1 MYKDMS
7 ASIKTIPIIDLFAGP
22 GGLGEGF
29 SAYKA
34 GNTRFKIKLSIEK
47 DAAAHKT
54 LHLRSFFRQF
64 TEKSAPK
71 EYYEYLSASPRM
83 PLEKLAGLYPREWE
97 RASEEA
103 WLAEMGGKDF
113 PDSLVN
119 KRIATALDGAKEWVL
134 IGGPPCQAYSLVG
147 RARMKSAD
155 PQAFEKD
162 HRHFL
167 YKQYLRILTKF
178 QPSIFVMENVKGI
191 LSSKIDD
198 QLIFR
203 RILKDLKI
211 NGQYTIY
218 SLSSETDEP
227 ENLKPTDF
235 IIRTEDYGVPQARH
249 RVILLG
255 VRNNSGFA
263 RPAVLK
269 KCLGPSVHSM
279 LRDLPRLKSHISR
292 QENTDHLWK
301 SALRQGAKIIFNS
314 DASAEVKRIC
324 RAALKGI
331 PPNSWKPTSYKKFR
345 KVESWFRDKKLRGT
359 VLNHEPRGHMIS
371 DIYRYLFAA
380 CYAAA
385 LDVSPR
391 LRDFPEKLLPNHRNV
406 QKSRGKTD
414 AFADRFKVQVASRV
428 SSTIVS
434 HIAKDGHYY
443 IHPDPTQ
450 CRSLTV
456 REAARLQTF
465 PDNYF
470 FQGNKTQQYA
480 QVGNAVPPYL
490 AVQIAEVVAKLIE
503 QRRSCKN
510 QTIVKA
516 AVAE

>member
-1 MYKDMS
+1 MR
-7 ASIKTIPIIDLFAGP
+7 ASNKTVPIIDLFAGP

-29 SAYKA
+29 SAYQS
-34 GNTRFKIKLSIEK
+34 GGTRFQIKLSIEK
-47 DAAAHKT
+47 DPAAHKT
-54 LHLRSFFRQF
+54 LCFRSFYRQF
-64 TEKSAPK
+64 MGGAPK
-71 EYYEYLSASPRM
+71 EYYEYLSGSARM
-83 PLEKLAGLYPREWE
+83 PLEKLTELYPRQWKK
-97 RASEEA
+97 ACEEA
-103 WLAEMGGKDF
+103 WLAEMGSINF

-119 KRIATALDGAKEWVL
+119 KRIAAALNGAKEWVL

-147 RARMKSAD
+147 RARMKGAD

-218 SLSSETDEP
+218 SLSSDTAEP
-227 ENLKPTDF
+227 DTLKPTDF

-255 VRNNSGFA
+255 VRNNSGFNK
-263 RPAVLK
+263 PEVLK
-269 KCLGPSVHSM
+269 KCLGPSVHGM
-279 LRDLPRLKSHISR
+279 LRDLPRLKSNISK
-292 QENTDHLWK
+292 QENTERLWK
-301 SALRQGAKIIFNS
+301 EALRQGAKIILNS
-314 DASAEVKRIC
+314 EAPTEVKKIC
-324 RAALKGI
+324 KGALRGI
-331 PPNSWKPTSYKKFR
+331 QPDCWRPTSYKNFR
-345 KVESWFRDKKLRGT
+345 KVESWFKDKKLRNI
-359 VLNHEPRGHMIS
+359 VLNHEPRGHMVS
-371 DIYRYLFAA
+371 DLYRYLFAA

-385 LDVSPR
+385 FNVSPR

-406 QKSRGKTD
+406 QKTRGKTD
-414 AFADRFKVQVASRV
+414 TFADRFKVQVASKV

-434 HIAKDGHYY
+434 HISKDGHYY

-490 AVQIAEVVAKLIE
+490 AVQIAAVVAGLIE
-503 QRRSCKN
+503 QKKSRSV
-510 QTIVKA
+510 QLTEKA
-516 AVAE
+516 AVTG

>member
-1 MYKDMS
+1 MS
-7 ASIKTIPIIDLFAGP
+7 ASSKTIPIIDLFAGP

-29 SAYKA
+29 SAYRA
-34 GNTRFKIKLSIEK
+34 GSTKFKIKLSIEK

-54 LHLRSFFRQF
+54 LHLRSFYRQF
-64 TEKSAPK
+64 PEKSTPK
-71 EYYEYLSASPRM
+71 EYYEYISGSTDM
-83 PLEKLAGLYPREWE
+83 PLEKLAQLYPHEWE
-97 RASEEA
+97 KASKEA
-103 WLAEMGGKDF
+103 WLAEMGSENF
-113 PDSLVN
+113 PDGLVN
-119 KRIATALDGAKEWVL
+119 KRIEAALDGAKEWVL

-178 QPSIFVMENVKGI
+178 QPSVFVMENVKGI

-211 NGQYTIY
+211 KGQYTIY
-218 SLSSETDEP
+218 SLSSEADEP

-235 IIRTEDYGVPQARH
+235 IIRAEDYGVPQARH

-255 VRNNSGFA
+255 VRNNSGFT

-279 LRDLPRLKSHISR
+279 LRDLPRLRSHISR
-292 QENTDHLWK
+292 QENTDRLWNN
-301 SALRQGAKIIFNS
+301 ALRQGAKIIFDS
-314 DASAEVKRIC
+314 DASIEVKKVC
-324 RAALKGI
+324 KAALKGI
-331 PPNSWKPTSYKKFR
+331 PPSSWKLTSHKKFK
-345 KVESWFRDKKLRGT
+345 KVENWFRDKNLQG
-359 VLNHEPRGHMIS
+359 VILNHEPRGHMVT

-380 CYAAA
+380 CYASAMGI
-385 LDVSPR
+385 SPR
-391 LRDFPEKLLPNHRNV
+391 LRDFPEELLPNHRNV
-406 QKSRGKTD
+406 QKSGKKTD
-414 AFADRFKVQVASRV
+414 TFADRFKVQVASRV

-480 QVGNAVPPYL
+480 QVGNAVPPFL

-503 QRRSCKN
+503 QKSSRRDPRSILNGIAKS
-510 QTIVKA
+510 TGK
-516 AVAE
+516 